1 VGERFGSASVIVG
14 LYRPARPVFGPAT
27 LCPARTPCPAAVAA
41 DHSRLFD
48 AKLILSEATAAR
60 MLRAMEIASCTLEI
74 APITL
79 KPGVAMSLPAV
90 AMLYPIFKFSLPHMP
105 SVLNFESY

>member
-1 VGERFGSASVIVG
+1 MGERFGSAPFIVE
-14 LYRPARPVFGPAT
+14 LYRPAWPTPAEG
-27 LCPARTPCPAAVAA
+27 AASFRSSYFA
-41 DHSRLFD
+41 DHSRFFD
-48 AKLILSEATAAR
+48 AKLILSETTAAR
-60 MLRAMEIASCTLEI
+60 MFRAMELASSPLKL

-90 AMLYPIFKFSLPHMP
+90 AMPYPIFKFSLPHMP